1 MTNTFACSPVS
12 TSYLCNAMSDLH
24 KHRHRSGSHRS
35 REGSHSSHSN
45 GGGALARPRRNYK
58 LISDP
63 SIDLSS
69 SEKQYRFEGVLTG
82 HSPIEDPIDPRA
94 IGGRFVLGAREFPV
108 PRFVYD
114 EFSIGDPPQ
123 RDVFISGINDNL
135 REDDLTKLC
144 QKMGEVH
151 SVQVYYH
158 PERKAHL
165 GGATVSFLKST
176 SAMKALKELNG
187 KKMMG
192 QCLQVSFL
200 TQNAY
205 YLSVNMCNISS
216 PVYTYVCMY
225 MVLLLCSNKLV
236 K

>member
-1 MTNTFACSPVS
+1 
-12 TSYLCNAMSDLH
+12 MSDH
-24 KHRHRSGSHRS
+24 HRHRHRSGSHRS
-35 REGSHSSHSN
+35 REGSLSSHSN
-45 GGGALARPRRNYK
+45 GGGSSARPRRNYK

-63 SIDLSS
+63 SVDMSA
-69 SEKQYRFEGVLTG
+69 SEKIYRFEGVVAG
-82 HSPIEDPIDPRA
+82 HSPIADPLDPRA
-94 IGGRFVLGAREFPV
+94 RGGRFVLGAREFPV

-135 REDDLTKLC
+135 REDDITKLC

-165 GGATVSFLKST
+165 GAATVSFLR
-176 SAMKALKELNG
+176 SAGATRALEELNG

-192 QCLQVSFL
+192 QCLQVTSNVVIH
-200 TQNAY
+200 TRHSAMR
-205 YLSVNMCNISS
+205 LSSLCI
-216 PVYTYVCMY
+216 
-225 MVLLLCSNKLV
+225 VL
-236 K
+236 